1 MFFTDASPPPGQESQ
16 GVLPSSYG
24 AKIHV
29 VARAR
34 TTTQERGNALTLKHV
49 SIAQAQQELFSLLQT
64 PCLRVYLVY
73 VQLGRKYRPWA

>member
-1 MFFTDASPPPGQESQ
+1 
-16 GVLPSSYG
+16 
-24 AKIHV
+24 